1 MTGSGQRAPRAL
13 AVAGP
18 APERLTHIGA
28 LGGGTYDTDRPGPVG
43 GPVDGERMFRSDPLA
58 DLVPPALLG
67 DIREDAAFPRR
78 LPGGGR
84 AEFDAPARLRPA
96 LHRVHLCLI
105 MLTETVPRAFAEGR
119 ARRVRE
125 SVAPE
130 PLAALEETEKT
141 GLS

>member
-1 MTGSGQRAPRAL
+1 MAGSGQRAPRAL
-13 AVAGP
+13 TVAGL

-28 LGGGTYDTDRPGPVG
+28 LGGGAYDTDRPGPAG
-43 GPVDGERMFRSDPLA
+43 GPVGGERMFRGDPLA
-58 DLVPPALLG
+58 DLVPSALLG

-96 LHRVHLCLI
+96 LHGPHLCLV
-105 MLTETVPRAFAEGR
+105 MPTETVPRAFAEGR
-119 ARRVRE
+119 ARRVRGP
-125 SVAPE
+125 VAPE
-130 PLAALEETEKT
+130 ALAALEETEKT